1 MSDACVSRLINK
13 RLSEIDIEFNSLKE
27 SYPVYV
33 EDNDRE
39 RVGEIEGKLSGLRC
53 EMNTIESIKLL
64 LGL

>member
-1 MSDACVSRLINK
+1 MSVACVSRLINK

-27 SYPVYV
+27 SYPIYV
-33 EDNDRE
+33 GDNDRE
-39 RVGEIEGKLSGLRC
+39 SVGETEGKLSGLRC